1 MQLVTRYQRAV
12 FGALAVAS
20 VTLLVACGEFV
31 TGGTTGP
38 PRQLTQSEAE
48 LVRADNAFA
57 FRVFQA
63 IADSAGPDSN
73 LFISPLSASMALG
86 MAYNGAAG
94 TTQAEM
100 QHALALE
107 ELTLDA
113 VNQSNRSLIA
123 LLRGLDSRVAFNIA
137 NSVWYR
143 QGFTLLPDF
152 LSATRTYFDATVQG
166 LDFSSPNAA
175 PTINSWVSN
184 ATQGKIPTIVP
195 DPIPNYVVAY
205 LVNAIYFKG
214 SWVTQFAKSRTG
226 PAPFYLRTGSTASV
240 PTMSHGNPVS
250 VRSAGDGGIRIV
262 DLPYGASAFSMT
274 ILLPR
279 DPKGIDS
286 LVPALSSERWSAW
299 TAALDAA
306 SENTT
311 PDLYL
316 PKFVLTYGLS
326 MNGVLRALGMR
337 SAFDCNGAA
346 DFTRMAALA
355 PGVLCISDVRHKATV
370 DVNEEGTEAA
380 AATSVEFAIK
390 GSGPPPPLRIDRPFV
405 FMIRER
411 YSGAIVFMGRVM
423 NPAVS

>member
-1 MQLVTRYQRAV
+1 MKRMTRYYLAG
-12 FGALAVAS
+12 FGAFAVAI
-20 VTLLVACGEFV
+20 VTLLAACGEFV
-31 TGGTTGP
+31 TGGGTAGP
-38 PRQLTQSEAE
+38 PRQLTQSEAD
-48 LVRADNAFA
+48 LVRADNTFA
-57 FRVFQA
+57 FKIFRA
-63 IADSAGPDSN
+63 IAGSSAPDSN
-73 LFISPLSASMALG
+73 LFISPLSMSLALG

-107 ELTLDA
+107 GLALGD

-123 LLRGLDSRVAFNIA
+123 LLRGLDPGVVFTIA

-143 QGFTLLPDF
+143 QGFTLLPEF

-175 PTINSWVSN
+175 PTINKWVSN
-184 ATQGKIPTIVP
+184 ATQGKIPAIVP
-195 DPIPNYVVAY
+195 DPIPDYVVAY

-214 SWVTQFAKSRTG
+214 SWVAQFDKSRTQ
-226 PAPFYLRTGSTASV
+226 PATFYLRTGGLTIV
-240 PTMSHGNPVS
+240 PTMSHGHEVQ
-250 VRSAGDGGIRIV
+250 VRSLLDGGVRVI
-262 DLPYGASAFSMT
+262 DLPYGRGAFSMT

-279 DPKGIDS
+279 DARGIDS
-286 LVPALSSERWSAW
+286 LVPALTGERWSAW

-306 SENTT
+306 SEGTT

-316 PKFVLTYGLS
+316 PKFVLMYGLS
-326 MNGVLRALGMR
+326 MNGALQALGMR
-337 SAFDCNGAA
+337 SAFDCTGGA

-380 AATSVEFAIK
+380 AATSVEVATK
-390 GSGPPPPLRIDRPFV
+390 GSGPSPLRVDRPFV

-411 YSGAIVFMGRVM
+411 FSGAILFMGRVM
-423 NPAVS
+423 NPAAS